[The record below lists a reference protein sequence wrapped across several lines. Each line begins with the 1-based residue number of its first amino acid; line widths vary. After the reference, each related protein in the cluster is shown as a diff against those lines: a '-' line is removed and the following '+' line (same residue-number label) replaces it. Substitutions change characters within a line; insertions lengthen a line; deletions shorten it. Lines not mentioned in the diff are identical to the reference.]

1 MSVLSPTPGNLL
13 VDSKNRPY
21 FLWDSEMTIEE
32 LEAGLSSPDRQIRA
46 YLLGK
51 VMRQAKPDDVFRFVR
66 LAEIRELWSDVE
78 KHLGDKRDFW
88 RWLLERWR

>member
-1 MSVLSPTPGNLL
+1 
-13 VDSKNRPY
+13 
-21 FLWDSEMTIEE
+21 MTIEE